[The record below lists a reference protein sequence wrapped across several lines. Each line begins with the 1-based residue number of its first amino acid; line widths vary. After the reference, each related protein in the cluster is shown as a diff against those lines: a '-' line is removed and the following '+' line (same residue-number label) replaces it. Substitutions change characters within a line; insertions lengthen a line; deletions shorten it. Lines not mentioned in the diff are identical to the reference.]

1 MFRIRWDEVSG
12 TVASALDAVGVAIL
26 VGYVLFSLNR
36 GRIAEIWFD
45 GPIVGVVS
53 LAALAARWVA
63 NCWAPGPAWC
73 GRCAGPVSSARP
85 RTTGSR
91 HARRHRAPAHGL
103 LGIRP
108 AWRATFTRSMPF
120 TSVCGGRCG

>member
-1 MFRIRWDEVSG
+1 MTADDATGGEHVDDRR
-12 TVASALDAVGVAIL
+12 ARARKAVGRSLGIKLLIYLL
-26 VGYVLFSLNR
+26 VFVVLF
-36 GRIAEIWFD
+36 
-45 GPIVGVVS
+45 VV
-53 LAALAARWVA
+53 VA
-63 NCWAPGPAWC
+63 VEVLC